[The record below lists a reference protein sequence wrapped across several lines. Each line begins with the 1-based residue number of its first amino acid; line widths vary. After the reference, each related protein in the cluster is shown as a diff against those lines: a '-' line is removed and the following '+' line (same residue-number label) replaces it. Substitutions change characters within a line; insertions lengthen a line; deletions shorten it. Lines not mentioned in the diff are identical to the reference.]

1 MFSSGG
7 YLFSDKAVS
16 NSPEFHRVAALP
28 RRSWDLESAT
38 ALADLLTPLLAK
50 PGGTQKLRPV
60 QAQALHDAGIC
71 MGGFFPIRV
80 GGGKTLTSLL
90 VAYVMGLRR
99 PLLLVPAS
107 LKTKTKKECAVLCK
121 HWRIPFEII
130 RIESYEQLSTPQSK
144 DMLLN
149 YQPDG
154 IIVDEAQRLKN
165 PKATCTKRVAHF
177 MKENPATIFVAMS
190 GTITKRS
197 LKDYAHILK
206 WCLKSIAPLPNP
218 YNEMEDWAQ
227 ALDEK
232 QRSIAR
238 VHPGALLQFATQTDY
253 EAAEGDEVRAAR
265 LAFRR
270 RLTETPGV
278 VSTVEGYQGASIILT
293 AEALTT
299 KECSPHM
306 EGAFA
311 HLRSDGLTPDDW
323 PLTDAMSIWRH
334 ARELALGFYY
344 RWNPRP
350 PPEWLLARKVW
361 YTHLRDI
368 LKHGYKGSDG
378 RPLDSDFIATKALKS
393 GQINPEGALEAYNT
407 WKIQEDRPDFT
418 PHTEAVWI
426 DDTIIR
432 KVAEWLKN
440 HPRGIAWVEHQ
451 AFGERLSAVTGL
463 PFFARQGKDPYG
475 LTFWDPHINPDGYK
489 GACIASVQSNS
500 VGRNLQ
506 WAWSDNYIVSC
517 PPNGL
522 QWEQLLGRENREGQE
537 SDEINVQVL
546 LACVEHYDALE
557 RALSDARYIEDSTG
571 QAQQLLYA
579 DVTMPERWDMM
590 GLPSRR
596 YQR

>member
-16 NSPEFHRVAALP
+16 NSPEFHRVASLP
-28 RRSWDLESAT
+28 RRTWTEASAT
-38 ALADLLTPLLAK
+38 QLADLLTPLLAK

-71 MGGFFPIRV
+71 MGGFFPVRV

-90 VAYVMGLRR
+90 VAYVLGLRR

-107 LKTKTKKECAVLCK
+107 LKTKTKKECRELCK
-121 HWRIPFEII
+121 HWRIPFEIL

-144 DMLLN
+144 DMLFN
-149 YQPDG
+149 YGPDG
-154 IIVDEAQRLKN
+154 IITDETQRLKN
-165 PKATCTKRVAHF
+165 PKAACTKRVAHY
-177 MKENPATIFVAMS
+177 MKEHPETVFVAMS

-206 WCLKSIAPLPNP
+206 WCLKHIAPLPNP

-232 QRSIAR
+232 QQSIAR
-238 VHPGALLQFATQTDY
+238 VHPGALLQLATQEDY
-253 EAAEGDEVRAAR
+253 LEADGDEVRAAR
-265 LAFRR
+265 IAYRR
-270 RLTETPGV
+270 RLTQTPGV
-278 VSTVEGYQGASIILT
+278 VSTVEGYQGASIFLET
-293 AEALTT
+293 EVLAQ
-299 KECSPHM
+299 KECAAGI

-311 HLRSDGLTPDDW
+311 HLRHDGLTPDDW
-323 PLTDAMSIWRH
+323 PLTDAMSVWRH

-350 PPEWLLARKVW
+350 PPEWLLARKIW
-361 YTHLRDI
+361 YTHIREI
-368 LKHGYKGSDG
+368 LKHNNLH
-378 RPLDSDFIATKALKS
+378 LDTDFLVTKAVKN
-393 GQINPEGALEAYNT
+393 GQIHREGALDALET
-407 WKIQEDRPDFT
+407 WKVQEARPDFT
-418 PHTEAVWI
+418 PNTEAVWI
-426 DDTIIR
+426 DDTVIQ
-432 KVAEWLKN
+432 KVAAWLRS
-440 HPRGIAWVEHQ
+440 HPRGIAWVEHT
-451 AFGERLSAVTGL
+451 AFGERLAATTGL
-463 PFFARQGKDPYG
+463 PFFSRQGKDAQG
-475 LTFWDPHINPDGYK
+475 RTFWDPVINPNGYR
-489 GACIASVQSNS
+489 GACIASVSSNAT
-500 VGRNLQ
+500 GRNLQ

-522 QWEQLLGRENREGQE
+522 QWEQLLGRMNREGQE
-537 SDEINVQVL
+537 SDEINVHVL
-546 LACVEHYDALE
+546 LACIEHYDALE